1 MQPSTRT
8 IATLLALLP
17 TMGASLLAGQSTKA
31 KAAPTPAC
39 ALLSVAEV
47 RQLTGRKDYP
57 DHVDGDPAGQGLGG
71 GSSCQ
76 YGGATIDNPNPPP
89 LLSVVLIPRPKGKP
103 YPEFQR
109 TQKLGDGCRREDV
122 KGIGDDALVQSCPN
136 DRGPIAYVAV
146 GKNDLLV
153 QVDAKPASDPAAKK
167 TVLAIAKA
175 AAANVK

>member
-1 MQPSTRT
+1 MHPMVRT
-8 IATLLALLP
+8 MATLLALLP
-17 TMGASLLAGQSTKA
+17 TTGVALLAGQASKS

-39 ALLSVAEV
+39 ALLSVADV
-47 RQLTGRKDYP
+47 RQITGRKNYP
-57 DHVDGDPAGQGLGG
+57 DHVDGDPAGEGLGG

-76 YGGATIDNPNPPP
+76 YGGETIGVDDPPP

-109 TQKLGDGCRREDV
+109 TQKLGPGCLREDA
-122 KGIGDDALVQSCPN
+122 KGVGDDAVVESCP
-136 DRGPIAYVAV
+136 DRRGPIAYVAV

-153 QVDAKPASDPAAKK
+153 QVDAKPASDPAARK